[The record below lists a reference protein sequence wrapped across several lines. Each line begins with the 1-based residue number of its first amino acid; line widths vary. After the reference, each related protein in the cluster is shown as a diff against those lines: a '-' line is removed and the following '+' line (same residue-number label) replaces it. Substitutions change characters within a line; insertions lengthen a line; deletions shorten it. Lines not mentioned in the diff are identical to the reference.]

1 MKKGLL
7 FGLLALSMVGLSGCA
22 IVPSQLGFALIQS
35 DKEPITATE
44 VAPRRMGKA
53 CGFNILGILAT
64 GDISIEKAKRNGNIQ
79 RVASVDKEVF
89 SILGALSQV
98 CTIVTGE

>member
-7 FGLLALSMVGLSGCA
+7 LGSLCAAMVYLSGCA
-22 IVPSQLGFALIQS
+22 AVPSHLGFALIQA
-35 DKEPITATE
+35 DREPVTVTE
-44 VAPRRMGKA
+44 AVPKKMGSA

-64 GDISIEKAKRNGNIQ
+64 GDISIENAKRNGGIR

-89 SILGALSQV
+89 SILGVFSSV
-98 CTIVTGE
+98 CIKVSGE